1 MVLGSGQ
8 DGQMGCGG
16 FNPGQLTAPVME
28 DCLCPLYVVYVYDL
42 FLPDHKSY
50 NRFFFFLEK
59 LAGDF
64 LTWIVANASLA
75 H

>member
-16 FNPGQLTAPVME
+16 FNPGQLTAPV
-28 DCLCPLYVVYVYDL
+28 VVYVYDL